1 MIKHRA
7 QGAKMN
13 DKLQIYADNI
23 KSTGFIL
30 ESKVSDFLNNHG
42 WGVINN
48 KYYIDDVQSVAREI
62 DIIAYKATKVRDVL
76 VYTTLIISC
85 KKNEENVWALLVK
98 NIKPND
104 PNIDYE
110 PLKNWSNHPVLNY
123 ELNFNNK
130 EKIGVPDGIVY
141 EKIFNVTKNVFAFQ
155 EMSKKSGRSNN
166 DKNIFNSITSL
177 MKAQSYE
184 LTSLSSRKK
193 ERSVYFF
200 HLMSLIDSEMILLNC
215 EGDEIHP
222 SETESHTIISN
233 YIINGESTA
242 SKINFM
248 TLNGFLTNEIYYQ
261 KLHEYYVTYINKCF
275 SNFYNDAFSNIDKRK
290 ILTKELW
297 HKYGAKLS
305 LEVMRGFKVYDR
317 FSIDDIWPSDDSLIV
332 EITTKSSQLN
342 ELLEGSEKIKEQLR
356 IYIEDVFNMK
366 VNKKI
371 AFIDDIPF

>member
-104 PNIDYE
+104 PNIDYG

-200 HLMSLIDSEMILLNC
+200 HLMSLIDSEMILLDC

>member
-42 WGVINN
+42 WGGINN

-62 DIIAYKATKVRDVL
+62 DIIVYKATKVRDVL

-110 PLKNWSNHPVLNY
+110 PLKNWSNHPILNY

-141 EKIFNVTKNVFAFQ
+141 EKIFNVTKNFFAFQ

-200 HLMSLIDSEMILLNC
+200 HLMSLIDSEMILLDC

>member
-110 PLKNWSNHPVLNY
+110 PLKNWSNHPILNY

-130 EKIGVPDGIVY
+130 EKVGVPDGIVY

-200 HLMSLIDSEMILLNC
+200 HLMSLIDSEMILLDC

>member
-200 HLMSLIDSEMILLNC
+200 HLMSLIDSEMILLDC

-275 SNFYNDAFSNIDKRK
+275 SNFYNDAFSNNDKRK

>member
-30 ESKVSDFLNNHG
+30 ESKVSDFLNNYG

-110 PLKNWSNHPVLNY
+110 PLKNWSNHPILNY

-200 HLMSLIDSEMILLNC
+200 HLMSLIDSEMILLDC

-317 FSIDDIWPSDDSLIV
+317 FNIDDIWPSDDLLIV

>member
-1 MIKHRA
+1 
-7 QGAKMN
+7 MN
-13 DKLQIYADNI
+13 DKLQIYAENI

-62 DIIAYKATKVRDVL
+62 DVIAYKATKVRDVL

-98 NIKPND
+98 KIKPND

-110 PLKNWSNHPVLNY
+110 PLKNWSNHPILNY

-200 HLMSLIDSEMILLNC
+200 HLMSLIDSEMILLDC

-248 TLNGFLTNEIYYQ
+248 TLNGFLNNEIYYQ
-261 KLHEYYVTYINKCF
+261 KLHEHYVTYINKCF
-275 SNFYNDAFSNIDKRK
+275 SSFYNDAFSNIDKRK

-305 LEVMRGFKVYDR
+305 LQVMRGFKVYDR

-356 IYIEDVFNMK
+356 LYIEDVFNIK

-371 AFIDDIPF
+371 SFIDDIPF

>member
-141 EKIFNVTKNVFAFQ
+141 EKSFNVTKNVFAFQ

-200 HLMSLIDSEMILLNC
+200 HLMSLIDSEMILLDC

>member
-62 DIIAYKATKVRDVL
+62 DIITYKATKVRDVL

-200 HLMSLIDSEMILLNC
+200 HLMSLIDSEMILLDC

>member
-1 MIKHRA
+1 MV
-7 QGAKMN
+7 G
-13 DKLQIYADNI
+13 
-23 KSTGFIL
+23 
-30 ESKVSDFLNNHG
+30 
-42 WGVINN
+42 GVINN

-200 HLMSLIDSEMILLNC
+200 HLMSLIDSEMILLDC

>member
-42 WGVINN
+42 WGVVNN

-200 HLMSLIDSEMILLNC
+200 HLMSLIDSEMILLDC

>member
-200 HLMSLIDSEMILLNC
+200 HLMSLIDSEMILLDC

-356 IYIEDVFNMK
+356 IYIEGVFNMK

>member
-184 LTSLSSRKK
+184 LNSLSSRKK

-200 HLMSLIDSEMILLNC
+200 HLMSLIDSEMILLDC

>member
-110 PLKNWSNHPVLNY
+110 PLKNWSNHPILNY

-155 EMSKKSGRSNN
+155 EMSKKTGRSNN

-200 HLMSLIDSEMILLNC
+200 HLMSLIDSEMILLDC

>member
-200 HLMSLIDSEMILLNC
+200 HLMSLIDSEMILLDC

-275 SNFYNDAFSNIDKRK
+275 LNFYNDAFSNIDKRK

-305 LEVMRGFKVYDR
+305 LEVMRGFKVHDR

>member
-200 HLMSLIDSEMILLNC
+200 HLMSLIDSEMILLDC

>member
-110 PLKNWSNHPVLNY
+110 PLKNWSNHPILNY

-200 HLMSLIDSEMILLNC
+200 HLMSLIDSEMILLDC

>member
-13 DKLQIYADNI
+13 EKLQIYADNI

-200 HLMSLIDSEMILLNC
+200 HLMSLIDSEMILLDC

-233 YIINGESTA
+233 CIINGESTA

>member
-1 MIKHRA
+1 MIKHHT

-155 EMSKKSGRSNN
+155 EMSKKNGRSNN

-200 HLMSLIDSEMILLNC
+200 HLMSLIDSEMILLDC

-261 KLHEYYVTYINKCF
+261 KLHEHYVTYINKCF
-275 SNFYNDAFSNIDKRK
+275 SSFYNDAFSNIDKRK

-297 HKYGAKLS
+297 QKYGAKLS

>member
-62 DIIAYKATKVRDVL
+62 DIIAYNATKVRDVL

-200 HLMSLIDSEMILLNC
+200 HLMSLIDSEMILLDC

>member
-1 MIKHRA
+1 
-7 QGAKMN
+7 MN

-62 DIIAYKATKVRDVL
+62 DIIAYNATKVRDVL

-200 HLMSLIDSEMILLNC
+200 HLMSLIDSEMILLDC